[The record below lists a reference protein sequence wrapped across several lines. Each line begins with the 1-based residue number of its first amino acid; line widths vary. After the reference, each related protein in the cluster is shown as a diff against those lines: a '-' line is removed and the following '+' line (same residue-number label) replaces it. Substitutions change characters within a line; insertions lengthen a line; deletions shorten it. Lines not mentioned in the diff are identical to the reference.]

1 MSEDFRKVTEKEVQA
16 EIKALKNVFSTV
28 RLLSAE
34 EVGAKVVDCDN
45 RVVGKCYDVW
55 KRKFAC
61 QNCISYRALTEKKQ
75 FSKIGKVDDAIYQVI
90 TDYREVDGR
99 PCVIEMIRKM
109 EEDIAVDFGNEDKS
123 FESINDYFDKTY
135 TDVLT
140 ETYNRRYYEEY
151 ISNQPLTGGVAMVDL
166 DDFKIYNDLFGH
178 DVGDTVIKL
187 VAAAIKSCVRYSDKV
202 IRYGGDEFLIVI
214 SGVKKVAFERCIK
227 DIKDAVKKIEVEGY
241 PAIKPSVSVGYKIC
255 FNDVV
260 KNAVSQ
266 ADEFMY
272 IAKKKKNSALNYDVK
287 GGVLKSNIPNKELV
301 LIVDDSALNR
311 EILSSIL
318 KNEYEIIEAEKGMQ
332 AIEQIDKY
340 GSAIS
345 VVLLDLV
352 MPGMSG
358 FDVLDQMSSHGS
370 LSEIPVIAITGD
382 ESSNSMRIAY
392 EKGVSDYIVRPFD
405 AKIVYRRVSNT
416 IKVYSRQKQLISE
429 ITSAVQNREKN
440 RSMIVEILSQIVE
453 QPSGDC
459 DGNHAEHMIKFTRF
473 ILEKLIQKGYCYEY
487 VDDLYVI
494 SMAAA
499 LHDIGKAQIDRK
511 ILNKKGKLTAEEF
524 EIIKTH
530 TILGEKML
538 KNVKAYEKE
547 PLIKYAKEIC
557 RHHHERYDGSGY
569 PDGLK
574 GDEIPVSAQAV
585 SICDVYDALISRRP
599 YKRAYTHEEAMQMIK
614 NGECGQFNPIII
626 ECLEECADKFKEVAD
641 EKNKETNCDE

>member
-16 EIKALKNVFSTV
+16 EIKVLKNVFSTV
-28 RLLSAE
+28 RLLSE
-34 EVGAKVVDCDN
+34 GEVGAKTASCEKRISGN
-45 RVVGKCYDVW
+45 CYDVW
-55 KRKFAC
+55 KRKSAC
-61 QNCISYRALTEKKQ
+61 QNCISYRALTEKQQ
-75 FSKIGKVDDAIYQVI
+75 FSKIEKLDDGIYQVI
-90 TDYREVDGR
+90 SDYREVDGK
-99 PCVIEMIRKM
+99 PCVMEMIRKM
-109 EEDIAVDFGNEDKS
+109 EEDIAVDFGNEDRNVES
-123 FESINDYFDKTY
+123 LSEYFEKTY

-178 DVGDTVIKL
+178 DIGDEVIKL

-202 IRYGGDEFLIVI
+202 IRYGGDEFLIII
-214 SGVKKVAFERCIK
+214 SGVKKAAFERCIR
-227 DIKDAVKKIEVEGY
+227 DIKETVKKIEVEGY
-241 PAIKPSVSVGYKIC
+241 PAIKPSVSVGYKMC
-255 FNDVV
+255 AGDVV

-272 IAKKKKNSALNYDVK
+272 IAKKKKNSAIDYDVK
-287 GGVLKSNIPNKELV
+287 GGVLKSNIPKKELV

-358 FDVLDQMSSHGS
+358 FDVLDQMELHGS

-382 ESSNSMRIAY
+382 ESSNSMRVAY

-416 IKVYSRQKQLISE
+416 IKVNSRQKQLISE
-429 ITSAVQNREKN
+429 ITGEIQNREKN
-440 RSMIVEILSQIVE
+440 RSMIVEILSQVVE
-453 QPSGDC
+453 QPGVDC
-459 DGNHAEHMIKFTRF
+459 DGNHAEHMMKFTRF
-473 ILEKLIQKGYCYEY
+473 ILEKLVQKGYCYEY
-487 VDDLYVI
+487 VDDIYAI
-494 SMAAA
+494 STAAA

-511 ILNKKGKLTAEEF
+511 ILNKKGKLTGEEF

-547 PLIKYAKEIC
+547 PLVKYAKEIC

-574 GDEIPVSAQAV
+574 GDEIPLSAQAV

-599 YKRAYTHEEAMQMIK
+599 YKRAYTHEEALKMIK
-614 NGECGQFNPIII
+614 NGECGQFNPIIL

-641 EKNKETNCDE
+641 EKNEEKSCDE